1 MSDVSNA
8 DLPGGGR
15 TGSEDGVARVER
27 VLAAAGW
34 SGRVRRLSASARTAA
49 EAAEALGC
57 PVGAIASSLVFVA
70 DGQPLLVLASGAHR
84 VDTLRVAR
92 LVDADSVTRA
102 PAKLVREVTG
112 FAIGGVAPVGHLVPL
127 RGLLDVTLRS
137 YDVVWASAG
146 HPHAVF
152 SATFDELKALTG
164 AQAADVAQVQ
174 PQM

>member
-1 MSDVSNA
+1 MADTAPGPASANA
-8 DLPGGGR
+8 AENGL
-15 TGSEDGVARVER
+15 ARVER
-27 VLAAAGW
+27 VLSAAGW
-34 SGRVRRLSASARTAA
+34 SSRTRHLSASARTAA
-49 EAAEALGC
+49 DAAQALGC

-70 DGQPLLVLASGAHR
+70 DGEPLLVLASGAHR
-84 VDTLRVAR
+84 VDTLRVAE
-92 LVDADSVTRA
+92 LVGATSVDRA

-152 SATFDELKALTG
+152 SATFDELQALTG
-164 AQAADVAQVQ
+164 AAPADVAEA
-174 PQM
+174 